1 MNMKK
6 IYEDGTTKRKLI
18 AYAKAKYG
26 VSVKQIGKKYA
37 VSFRDA
43 ISNRSRVV
51 ILDGR
56 PLVY

>member
-1 MNMKK
+1 MSMKK

-18 AYAKAKYG
+18 AYAKARFG
-26 VSVKQIGKKYA
+26 VSVKQIGVRYA

-43 ISNRSRVV
+43 ISNKSRVV
-51 ILDGR
+51 ILDER